1 MGNKTTI
8 TQQFPKG
15 QELTLSITSKCGDE
29 SWDEKKHADV
39 KYIYEAIGS
48 LSPIWSA
55 RYLPSPTSAKSGVLF
70 FGDDKKKSL
79 EWKIPGKNEVQGTTM
94 KTGGPHGFVAHSG

>member
-8 TQQFPKG
+8 TQQLPKG
-15 QELTLSITSKCGDE
+15 QELALSITSKCGDE
-29 SWDEKKHADV
+29 SWDEKKQADV

-48 LSPIWSA
+48 LSPIWA
-55 RYLPSPTSAKSGVLF
+55 AKYLPSPTSAKYAVLF

-79 EWKIPGKNEVQGTTM
+79 EWMIPGKNAVQV
-94 KTGGPHGFVAHSG
+94 PL